1 MVKVQQKK
9 NQVEGE
15 EEEKEFK
22 RDMKLH
28 NSDVLRNIHLKLS
41 HLETKKKQKRKIF
54 ERLRQANLVINLVK
68 SEVAQDYIEY
78 LGYEVGQGSVKKKKK
93 KGGQSAGDSKISRAK
108 R

>member
-1 MVKVQQKK
+1 M
-9 NQVEGE
+9 EGE
-15 EEEKEFK
+15 EEENKEFE

-41 HLETKKKQKRKIF
+41 HLETKKQKRKFF

-68 SEVAQDYIEY
+68 SEIAQDHIEY
-78 LGYEVGQGSVKKKKK
+78 LGHEVGRGSVKKKKK
-93 KGGQSAGDSKISRAK
+93 RKGGQSAGDSKISRAK